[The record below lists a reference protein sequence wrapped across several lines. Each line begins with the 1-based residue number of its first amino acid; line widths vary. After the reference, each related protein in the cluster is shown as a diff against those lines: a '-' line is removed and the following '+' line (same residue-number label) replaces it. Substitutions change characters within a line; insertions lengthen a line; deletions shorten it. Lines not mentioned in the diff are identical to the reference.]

1 MVAVPVETS
10 FRFVMIAT
18 AKTKVLRAAKSEAT
32 AVADA
37 IKNNRW
43 CFTVPGSLY
52 TCAFTFG
59 FAWGVSFLK
68 TTSS

>member
-37 IKNNRW
+37 IKNNR
-43 CFTVPGSLY
+43 
-52 TCAFTFG
+52 
-59 FAWGVSFLK
+59 
-68 TTSS
+68 